1 MSKISTQISVI
12 AATLLVSGNAIAQEK
27 IKDGTVTGTVN
38 QPSTAAIL
46 ELESS
51 NKGLLLPRVSLTNT
65 KTWSLTGTVSTTGGM
80 TVYNTNASI
89 ASTDDKYPAQGAGIY
104 FWDGTGWVA
113 GSPVEPWNKATTAYG
128 ATLNTQNI
136 YQKGYVGIGDFST
149 QAPGAALHI
158 KGNTD
163 GFAVD
168 NIIMESIST
177 NKNADALQI
186 LSKGF
191 SGTAPVDSNNTYLGT
206 FGFRFN
212 QANNSAPELNDRARL
227 RVLYD
232 GPTGTTPGTSM
243 TFATAPVR
251 SSSANERMRIT
262 GDGNVGIGT
271 TTPTHKLH
279 VEGVTRTT
287 NLTNNGHAISTADFG
302 LYNQRNQYTRIASAV
317 GTATAIAF
325 YNDGDSANNFAGTN
339 TAMMIR
345 NGNVGINTGNTTPSN
360 KLVVKHDSA
369 NTSGL
374 RLENFKS
381 VPFLATNASGDVIA
395 ATLPTEP
402 WRVAGTTNEATSNT
416 QSIYQ
421 NGNIGIRNNNPQRAI
436 DIIGEDG
443 GAKDDIRITS
453 ANSVDSLSTGG
464 LFLNRARG
472 TAAVP
477 TTLKNGDRIG
487 QISFF
492 GHNGTSYQER
502 SNIIS
507 SIDGDIS
514 GNTVP
519 TALYFRT
526 GTTSAI
532 DRMTIRSSGNVGIG
546 TTSPTTKL
554 SVMGTSAY
562 GTFQMQDGSQ
572 GQGKFMAS
580 DADGKATWVNSPLTP
595 IALGESDSSQ
605 TAILTVVDSI
615 YLQKRIFLTPGKW
628 IVHVGHLFNAV
639 GATETDNAWT
649 RITLSSSPTT
659 QSESGFSFLTTKLVS
674 SWLSTVGTTTEQYTF
689 LTGTILVNVTQSGGT
704 TLYLKTRGFV
714 KKGTPPTILTRGN
727 YGENYL
733 FAVPTY

>member
-1 MSKISTQISVI
+1 MLKISTKVTAV
-12 AATLLVSGNAIAQEK
+12 AATILVSGTAIAQEK
-27 IKDGTVTGTVN
+27 IKDGTVSGTVN
-38 QPSTAAIL
+38 QPSSAAIL

-51 NKGLLLPRVSLTNT
+51 NKGLLLPRVKLTNT

-80 TVYNTNASI
+80 TVYNTNANI

-113 GSPVEPWNKATTAYG
+113 GSPVEPWNKATTVFG
-128 ATLNTQNI
+128 ATANNQNI
-136 YQKGYVGIGDFST
+136 YQRGYVGIGDFSN

-158 KGNTD
+158 KGTSD

-168 NIIMESIST
+168 NIIMESISS

-191 SGTAPVDSNNTYLGT
+191 SDPAPADSNNTFLGT

-227 RVLYD
+227 RVIYD
-232 GPTGTTPGTSM
+232 GPTGSNPGTNM

-251 SSSANERMRIT
+251 STSATERMRIT

-271 TTPTHKLH
+271 NSPTHKLH
-279 VEGVTRTT
+279 VDGVTRTK
-287 NLTNNGHAISTADFG
+287 NLTNSGHAISTSDFG
-302 LYNQRNQYTRIASAV
+302 LYNQSNQYTRITSAV
-317 GTATAIAF
+317 GTNAAIAF

-345 NGNVGINTGNTTPSN
+345 NGNVGINTGNNAPSN
-360 KLVVKHDSA
+360 KLVVRHDSA

-374 RLENFKS
+374 RLDNFKS
-381 VPFLATNASGDVIA
+381 VRFLATNASGDVIA

-402 WRVAGTTNEATSNT
+402 WREAGTTNEATSNT
-416 QSIYQ
+416 QNIYQ
-421 NGNIGIRNNNPQRAI
+421 NGYIGIRNNNPQRAI

-443 GAKDDIRITS
+443 GNNDDIRITS
-453 ANSVDSLSTGG
+453 ANSVDSISTGG

-492 GHNGTSYQER
+492 GHNGSSYQER

-507 SIDGDIS
+507 SIDGTVNGS
-514 GNTVP
+514 SVP

-526 GTTSAI
+526 GTTSAA

-546 TTSPTTKL
+546 TTEPSTKL
-554 SVMGTSAY
+554 SVVGTTAY
-562 GTFQMQDGSQ
+562 NSFQMQDGSQ
-572 GQGKFMAS
+572 GQGKFMSS
-580 DADGKATWVNSPLTP
+580 DASGKATWVNSPLTP
-595 IALGESDSSQ
+595 IVIGESEGNQTTAFPIEDSM
-605 TAILTVVDSI
+605 
-615 YLQKRIFLTPGKW
+615 YLNKFITLTPGKW
-628 IVHVGHLFNAV
+628 IIHIGHLLNAV
-639 GATETDNAWT
+639 GASEANNAWV
-649 RITLSSSPTT
+649 RLTLSSDKSNQIRT
-659 QSESGFSFLTTKLVS
+659 GFSFLTTELVS
-674 SWLSTVGTTTEQYTF
+674 SWLSTVGTSTEQYTF
-689 LTGTILVNVTQSGGT
+689 VTGTILVNVTNSGGA
-704 TLYLKTRGFV
+704 TLYLRTREAV
-714 KKGTPPTILTRGN
+714 KKGTVPPILSRGN
-727 YGENYL
+727 YKENYL